1 MSHFRSEIRQRAEE
15 LVALYPRK
23 RSAMLPLLH
32 LAQEHDGYLSEEGIA
47 EVAALTDTS
56 AADVRGTASF
66 YDMFHL
72 EPVGTYVVGVC
83 TNIACLLAGGEE
95 MLEHASASLG
105 CAVGATSDDGLFT
118 LEETE
123 CLADC
128 DLAPCVQ
135 VNHRYVRTTTP
146 DAFDSLVQEL
156 REGRLD
162 HDVPRHGTLIRVKR
176 QGGLRVA
183 KEDLARE
190 RAAALAA
197 RTARADAAAQAAAS
211 TDVAGATPSRPGTGS
226 AS

>member
-1 MSHFRSEIRQRAEE
+1 MSHFRSDIRQRAEE
-15 LVALYPRK
+15 LIALYPRK

-32 LAQEHDGYLSEEGIA
+32 LAQENDGYLSEEGIA
-47 EVAALTDTS
+47 EVATLTDTT

-95 MLEHASASLG
+95 LLEHASATLG
-105 CAVGATSDDGLFT
+105 CAVGSTSDDGLFT

-128 DLAPCVQ
+128 NLAPCVQ

-146 DAFDSLVQEL
+146 DAFDAMVRDL
-156 REGRLD
+156 RDGRLD
-162 HDVPRHGTLIRVKR
+162 HEVPRHGTLIRVKR

-190 RAAALAA
+190 RASALAA
-197 RTARADAAAQAAAS
+197 RTARAETAAPVVAQA
-211 TDVAGATPSRPGTGS
+211 GAPVVPPETK
-226 AS
+226 

>member
-1 MSHFRSEIRQRAEE
+1 MSHFRAEIRQRAEE

-32 LAQEHDGYLSEEGIA
+32 LAQENDGYLSDEGIA
-47 EVAALTDTS
+47 EVAALTDTTP
-56 AADVRGTASF
+56 ADVRGTASF

-95 MLEHASASLG
+95 LLEHAAATLG
-105 CAVGATSDDGLFT
+105 CAPGATSSDGLFT

-128 DLAPCVQ
+128 NLAPCVQ

-146 DAFDSLVQEL
+146 EAFDAMVQDL
-156 REGRLD
+156 REGRLE
-162 HDVPRHGTLIRVKR
+162 HDVPPHGTLIRVKR
-176 QGGLRVA
+176 QGGLRAA
-183 KEDLARE
+183 KEDVAAE
-190 RAAALAA
+190 RATALAA
-197 RTARADAAAQAAAS
+197 RTARADAAAQEAK
-211 TDVAGATPSRPGTGS
+211 
-226 AS
+226 